1 MFDIRHDGAEEF
13 HLIVACDQQRGK
25 IIDIHV
31 AEQFRVILHV
41 QPFEPAGGKQLA
53 AFGEGRLPVFATG
66 AAPFCAQAHYQ
77 QGWVTHHGLVFAA
90 NQSRRPR
97 LFCAAGTG
105 EANASVVTR

>member
-1 MFDIRHDGAEEF
+1 MFGVWHQRTEEL
-13 HLIVACDQQRGK
+13 HLIVACDQQRRK
-25 IIDIHV
+25 IINIHV
-31 AEQFRVILHV
+31 AEQVSVILHV
-41 QPFEPAGGKQLA
+41 QPFESAGGKQLA